1 MDFRIADTFVD
12 SLTLLTD
19 HEQKAVKMT
28 AFDLRLNPANPGMSV
43 DRLNKT
49 KGKNLWM
56 VRWRYPPD
64 RAQERDAH
72 RGEKMTVPFSVSL
85 LSRC

>member
-1 MDFRIADTFVD
+1 MDFRIADTFAA

-28 AFDLRLNPANPGMSV
+28 AFDLRLNPANPGMSF

-49 KGKNLWM
+49 KDKNFWM
-56 VRWRYPPD
+56 VRLV
-64 RAQERDAH
+64 AISA
-72 RGEKMTVPFSVSL
+72 
-85 LSRC
+85 